1 MIKLSRLKLAELE
14 DKFSI
19 LSKEEQ
25 EATFYSLLKDT
36 NYNYKRMAIYSP
48 SLYSYSYLKK

>member
-25 EATFYSLLKDT
+25 EALFGEGKTYILFSAQR
-36 NYNYKRMAIYSP
+36 YK
-48 SLYSYSYLKK
+48 L